1 MLLDQFISSK
11 ESSSS
16 RTKSDEQLT
25 RSIMKSVSWRII
37 GTVDTIGIA
46 WLITGTLKFALS
58 IGFVELVTKMVLY
71 IVHERLW
78 NRISWGKK
86 S

>member
-1 MLLDQFISSK
+1 MILDQFLTSKRSSK
-11 ESSSS
+11 TS
-16 RTKSDEQLT
+16 TQSDEQLT

-37 GTVDTIGIA
+37 GTVDTIAIS

-58 IGFVELVTKMVLY
+58 IGFVELITKMVLY

-78 NRISWGKK
+78 NKISWGKK